1 MPITPYTQPIQFEYK
16 PLNLAAFAVPLAQ
29 MQEKFDVTQ
38 AAIEGSDVDLTHLN
52 LGTDPI
58 KAEALKQTYR
68 DKRDELVKNLAETGN
83 YTQAVSKLK
92 ELNRLWQTDPERL
105 ALEANYVA
113 RQNYL
118 KEQKERIDSGKK
130 DAITRDQYYQ
140 DIARKDREYKT
151 GQGTYWQ
158 HDPNLKEGQYN
169 LYGTK
174 GRLADLSDELS
185 KTILDVAS
193 KVHSDSWESS
203 LKAIGMDQDTMDKHF
218 QKTTMEKLPADKVAR
233 AVHDW
238 LLTAPNSKFKDWGA
252 EVADYNF
259 ADIVDAGKLGEYA
272 PRIVNSGI
280 SEINNSIQN
289 RENYLKKVKGDK
301 TKDPVYQSLLQ
312 KREEFNNMQQTGEY
326 DVDAVKDLYTRQ
338 HLNDLF
344 DTTAAGNIFA
354 YQKSGVEDTFKD
366 LYIPKDSDS
375 GGDGS
380 TKGGVPFF
388 MPAEDMKFN
397 TSSVHKNIYDNA
409 AETRK
414 YIKNAANL
422 SGGAVRTLML
432 GTDKNEREKAGK
444 NVGLMYSRLQDI
456 QKAAVNYAGDFK
468 GFKTALKNAGINV
481 GNNEAVTKVFKDL
494 TSPNSSAMRELDNSL
509 TGGKKYYDN
518 YVLAKNNLNLIT
530 EATGDDKEFKLFAA
544 QTGTKSP
551 ALSDSG
557 ANYEAINY
565 ALAKEKGSYKNT
577 MSDKEKWF
585 AKLGHMFDANSYS
598 KEELSKAGIN
608 INKIKEHVIG
618 QGDYKPLTLDQVA
631 KLKGYK
637 NYGDAILKGYDF
649 NGLSMKTYFSLSD
662 GKLVQNSFSG
672 SAIGGTSQDIANQFL
687 HHTGN
692 KGLQTQEMAHN
703 LINDKQSQAE
713 LSQVFGT
720 MDKALAYAGPKT
732 FANMPGFDEQGNPVA
747 GSKIDYS
754 KNRVPLITTI
764 KGDSFIQIP
773 YTYDAK
779 EFGGSGQGTLTMPVK
794 SGNQDYIYSVYDRV
808 DKKTRNSDDPLKKQ
822 TNATIK
828 VAKFNQTYGNDFN
841 DVKANS
847 YEVSAK
853 QPEVELTTI
862 TIPDEN
868 GRGLNVKLVK
878 RHPGGGGNEPYYS
891 IKMPSKDGG
900 YEYIGKF
907 KTPDALKQAV
917 MEGQ

>member
-29 MQEKFDVTQ
+29 MQEKFDITQ
-38 AAIEGSDVDLTHLN
+38 AAVEGSDVDLAHLS

-68 DKRDELVKNLAETGN
+68 DKRDELVKSLAETGN
-83 YTQAVSKLK
+83 YTQAASKLK
-92 ELNRLWQTDPERL
+92 ELNRLWQNDPERK

-252 EVADYNF
+252 EVADFNF

-354 YQKSGVEDTFKD
+354 YQKSGVEDTWRE
-366 LYIPKDSDS
+366 LEIPKEDDG
-375 GGDGS
+375 GGDGT

-432 GTDKNEREKAGK
+432 GTDKKEREEMGK
-444 NVGLMYSRLQDI
+444 NVGAMYSRLQVI

-468 GFKTALKNAGINV
+468 GFKTALKNAGIDV
-481 GNNEAVTKVFKDL
+481 GNNEALTKVFKDL

-518 YVLAKNNLNLIT
+518 YIIAKNNLNLVT
-530 EATGDDKEFKLFAA
+530 EATRNDKEFKVFAA
-544 QTGTKSP
+544 KVGEMEPFRLTQAFSKGNAP
-551 ALSDSG
+551 DSE
-557 ANYEAINY
+557 AKKLFNINNYSTEQ
-565 ALAKEKGSYKNT
+565 LAKI
-577 MSDKEKWF
+577 
-585 AKLGHMFDANSYS
+585 
-598 KEELSKAGIN
+598 GI
-608 INKIKEHVIG
+608 KKS
-618 QGDYKPLTLDQVA
+618 DYKEGKFTAGNIYTLTLNQVA
-631 KLKGYK
+631 KLHGYK
-637 NYGDAILKGYDF
+637 SYGDAILKGYDF
-649 NGLSMKTYFSLSD
+649 NGLKVNTDFSISD
-662 GKLVQNSFSG
+662 GKLVQNSFFG
-672 SAIGGTSQDIANQFL
+672 AAVEGTSQEIANKLLQ
-687 HHTGN
+687 HTGT

-732 FANMPGFDEQGNPVA
+732 FANMPGFDEQGNPA
-747 GSKIDYS
+747 SGSKLDYS
-754 KNRVPLITTI
+754 KSRVPLITTV
-764 KGDSFIQIP
+764 KGDSYIQIP

-779 EFGGSGQGTLTMPVK
+779 EYGGSGQGTLTMPVK
-794 SGNQDYIYSVYDRV
+794 TGNQDYVYSVYDRV
-808 DKKTRNSDDPLKKQ
+808 DKKTKNSDDPLKKQ

-828 VAKFNQTYGNDFN
+828 VAKFNQMYGNDFN
-841 DVKANS
+841 DVVTNYPS
-847 YEVSAK
+847 YKVSAAK
-853 QPEVELTTI
+853 PEVEITTI
-862 TIPDEN
+862 IIPDQN
-868 GRGLNVKLVK
+868 GRGLPVKLVK
-878 RHPGGGGNEPYYS
+878 RHPGGGGNDPYYS
-891 IKMPSKDGG
+891 IKMPNKDRG
-900 YEYIGKF
+900 YDYVGKF